1 VKSGSEVVL
10 ETTKAP
16 RFSEQPELAR
26 PPAVYPAS
34 LGQQRLWF
42 LDQLDRAAGAAY
54 HLASGWRLQGSLD
67 PLALRAAL
75 DAIVARHSV
84 LRTSFAL
91 LDGQPVQQIAPADA
105 GFHWV
110 EHDLSGLSAEAQR
123 ERIQELSAQEAS
135 EPFDLSAGPLI
146 RGRLL
151 RLAAQDHLLLITQHH
166 IIFDGWSEGLLRR
179 ELAALYA
186 AFSQGQENPLP
197 PLDIQYA
204 DYALW
209 QRQWL
214 QGEKLQ
220 QQLQFWKSHLGAAPA
235 LLQLPTDRPRP
246 AIQTYAGSMLAL
258 TLSPVLTAA
267 LRRLSRRHGVTVFMT
282 LLAAWSVLLSRLSG
296 QSDVVIGTPVAN
308 RPRREFESLLGF
320 FANTLALRVR
330 LGEDSSVAEL
340 LRQIRTTTLE
350 AYAHQDLP
358 FAQVVEALQPA
369 RSLSHNPIFQAML
382 AYHSTSGEE
391 APRLPGLTVSEFRPP
406 HGSSIFDL
414 SLWLRDVGERIEG
427 LLEYATDLFEPAT
440 IERMVTHLQAVLE
453 AMVEDDQQRISGLNL
468 LSRAQRRQLL
478 VSFNDTHAPY
488 ASGSCIH
495 ELFEAWAAR
504 APDAVA
510 VLCGDG
516 QLSYGELNRRAN
528 QLAHY
533 LIGIGVRPD
542 DRVAICMHRGLELM
556 VGLLGI
562 LKAGG
567 AYVPLDPA
575 YPQQRLAYMLE
586 DSAPVAVL
594 TQPAVR
600 ATLPAFELP
609 LVSLDLQDTGSI
621 IARAPQHDPA
631 ASGLGL
637 TSSHLAYV
645 IYTSGS
651 TGLPKGVMI
660 EHRSVVNLL
669 TAMACRPGLHEGD
682 MLLAVTT
689 LSFDIAGLELY
700 LPLISGAR
708 LLLASGSAAADVQAL
723 SQLIR
728 RHAVT
733 VMQATPAT
741 WRLLL
746 EDGWQ
751 GGAELRVLCGG
762 EALAAEL
769 AERLAAHNRE
779 LWNLYGPTE
788 TTIWST
794 MTRVH
799 GSDGA
804 AIASIGRPI
813 ANTCIY
819 VLDPFSEPV
828 PIGVSGEIHIGG
840 AGVARGYLNR
850 AQLTADRFVPDH
862 LSEAPGGRLYR
873 TGDLGRW
880 RSDGD
885 LELLGRNDFQV
896 KVRGFRIEPG
906 EIEARLA
913 QCRGVLQAVVV
924 AREDDQGNQRL
935 VAYLTA
941 QPAVVPSATQLRSE
955 LSAALPPYMLPSAFV
970 MLESFPVTPNGKLD
984 RSALPALDHGLV
996 ASAEYEAPQ
1005 GEVEVAL
1012 ARIWQRLLGLARIGR
1027 HDDFFALGGHSML
1040 VLKVVSAIQSECA
1053 RSIPMGW
1060 MFQAPTVALL
1070 AALMQRQQAPQGW
1083 KHLAVMKPGGTRKPL
1098 FCLNGFNGDVDDYLN
1113 VARFLDAS
1121 IPIYGLEARSAGH
1134 DQAFYQEHE
1143 RRFESYQQE
1152 MRAVQPQ
1159 GPYRLCGFS
1168 FAGAEAF
1175 DLARRLEDAGEEV
1188 VLILI
1193 DAYRPSKWLR
1203 MLSWGPRFIS
1213 MLRGRATI
1221 ATARRKLR
1229 AFWTYELHH
1238 WVTGKDKDL
1247 RHALFRH
1254 ASQRTYRPFAGHV
1267 VLIKGNRIEE
1277 WAYQL
1282 QLDGFNGWK
1291 KYVTGRFDV
1300 IHIEA
1305 GHAAL
1310 MKEPLVKT
1318 VAQHLSSILCD
1329 ATADAT
1335 QRSIFSRP
1343 QI

>member
-751 GGAELRVLCGG
+751 GGSELRVLCGG

-970 MLESFPVTPNGKLD
+970 MLESFPVTPNGELD

-1121 IPIYGLEARSAGH
+1121 IPIYGLEARSAGN

>member
-1 VKSGSEVVL
+1 VTWGSEVVL
-10 ETTKAP
+10 ETMNAP
-16 RFSEQPELAR
+16 RFSEPPELAR
-26 PPAVYPAS
+26 RPAVHPAS

-75 DAIVARHSV
+75 DAIVARHAA

-91 LDGQPVQQIAPADA
+91 LDGQPVQQIAPADV
-105 GFHWV
+105 GLHWV
-110 EHDLSGLSAEAQR
+110 EHDFTGLSAEAQR
-123 ERIQELSAQEAS
+123 EQIQELSAQEAS

-166 IIFDGWSEGLLRR
+166 IIFDGWSEKLLRR

-186 AFSQGQENPLP
+186 AFSRGQENPLP
-197 PLDIQYA
+197 ALDIQYA
-204 DYALW
+204 DYAQW

-220 QQLQFWKSHLGAAPA
+220 QQLQFWKSHLGGAPA

-267 LRRLSRRHGVTVFMT
+267 LRRLSRRHGVTLFMT
-282 LLAAWSVLLSRLSG
+282 LLAGWSALLSRLGG
-296 QSDVVIGTPVAN
+296 QSEVVIGTPVAN
-308 RPRREFESLLGF
+308 RPRPEFEPLLGF

-330 LGEDSSVAEL
+330 LGEDPSVAEL

-358 FAQVVEALQPA
+358 FAQVVEALQPT

-382 AYHSTSGEE
+382 AYHSTSREE
-391 APRLPGLTVSEFRPP
+391 TPRLPGLTVSEFRPP
-406 HGSSIFDL
+406 HRSSIFDL
-414 SLWLRDVGERIEG
+414 SVWLRDVGERIEG

-440 IERMVTHLQAVLE
+440 VERMVIHLQAVLE

-468 LSRAQRRQLL
+468 LSPAQRRQLL
-478 VSFNDTHAPY
+478 VSFNDTHTPY
-488 ASGSCIH
+488 ASGRCIH

-510 VLCGDG
+510 ALCEDG

-528 QLAHY
+528 QVAHY

-542 DRVAICMHRGLELM
+542 DRVAICMHRGLELV

-586 DSAPVAVL
+586 DSEPVAVL

-600 ATLPAFELP
+600 ATLPALERP
-609 LVSLDLQDTGSI
+609 VVSLDLQDTGSI

-631 ASGLGL
+631 ASALGL

-669 TAMACRPGLHEGD
+669 TTMARTPGLHD
-682 MLLAVTT
+682 SDVLLAVTT

-708 LLLASGSAAADVQAL
+708 LLLASGSAAADAQAL

-728 RHAVT
+728 QHAVT

-746 EDGWQ
+746 ENGWQ
-751 GGAELRVLCGG
+751 GSAELRVLCGG
-762 EALAAEL
+762 EALPAEL

-794 MTRVH
+794 MTRVTASE
-799 GSDGA
+799 GT

-819 VLDPFSEPV
+819 VLDACGEPV
-828 PIGVSGEIHIGG
+828 PIGVCGEIHIGG

-850 AQLTADRFVPDH
+850 PELTADRFVPDH
-862 LSEAPGGRLYR
+862 LSESPGGRLYK

-880 RSDGD
+880 RSDGN
-885 LELLGRNDFQV
+885 LEFLGRNDFQV

-906 EIEARLA
+906 EIEARLM
-913 QCRGVLQAVVV
+913 QCRGVRQAVVV
-924 AREDDQGNQRL
+924 AREVGHDDQRL
-935 VAYLTA
+935 VAYLSA
-941 QPAVVPSATQLRSE
+941 EPAAVLSAAQLRGE
-955 LSAALPPYMLPSAFV
+955 LSAMLPPYMLPSAFV
-970 MLESFPVTPNGKLD
+970 MLESLPVTPNGKLD
-984 RSALPALDHGLV
+984 RGALPAPDQGLV

-1005 GEVEVAL
+1005 GEMEIAL
-1012 ARIWQRLLGLARIGR
+1012 ARIWQRLLGLPRIGR

-1060 MFQAPTVALL
+1060 MFQAPTLALL
-1070 AALMQRQQAPQGW
+1070 AALMQQQQALQGW
-1083 KHLAVMKPGGTRKPL
+1083 KHLAVMKPGGTGKPL

-1121 IPIYGLEARSAGH
+1121 IPIYGLEARSIGN
-1134 DQAFYQEHE
+1134 DQAVHEEHE
-1143 RRFESYQQE
+1143 LRFESYQQE
-1152 MRAVQPQ
+1152 IRTLQPQ

-1203 MLSWGPRFIS
+1203 MLSWGPRIVS
-1213 MLRGRATI
+1213 MLRARATL

-1229 AFWTYELHH
+1229 SFLTYELHH
-1238 WVTGKDKDL
+1238 WVTGQDKDL

-1254 ASQRTYRPFAGHV
+1254 ARRRTYRPFAGHV

-1300 IHIEA
+1300 IHIDA

-1318 VAQHLSSILCD
+1318 VAQHLSCILCD
-1329 ATADAT
+1329 ATADAH
-1335 QRSIFSRP
+1335 QR
-1343 QI
+1343 